1 MNNEISPGTIHSE
14 NKIPAFD
21 SIPWTW
27 RDLFIVIG
35 FTLGG
40 LLISMLVLGVAYS
53 VLETPMSD
61 ESLPI
66 ALFFLVG
73 SLIYLALIFGVYR
86 RTVHA
91 YQLPWAS
98 LGVRPFNL
106 IWLFALPIVFIVQMS
121 GAAAVNLLVV
131 APLTGG
137 EFENPQIEAISGG
150 NPLTSTDFVLLF
162 ILIAVLAPIAE
173 ELFFRGM
180 LYPLLRK
187 HYSQWPA
194 IIIDAGVFAV
204 VHFLLV
210 LVPALFIIGIC
221 LTWLRARS
229 QSVLPSIFLHMLQN
243 GLAMVTIYLF
253 LNGVIT

>member
-1 MNNEISPGTIHSE
+1 MNNEILSENILPE
-14 NKIPAFD
+14 NKIHSLD
-21 SIPWTW
+21 TVPWTW
-27 RDLFIVIG
+27 RDLLIVIG
-35 FTLGG
+35 FTVGG
-40 LLISMLVLGVAYS
+40 LLISALAMGAAYS
-53 VLETPMSD
+53 VLDLPLND
-61 ESLPI
+61 ESLPV

-73 SLIYLALIFGVYR
+73 SFIYLALIFGVYW

-91 YQLPWAS
+91 YQLSWAS

-106 IWLFALPIVFIVQMS
+106 LWLLALPVIFMVQMS

-150 NPLTSTDFVLLF
+150 NPLTSVDFVLLF

-187 HYSQWPA
+187 HYSEWPA
-194 IIIDAGVFAV
+194 IIIDAGAFAL

-229 QSVLPSIFLHMLQN
+229 QSILPSIFLHMLQN
-243 GLAMVTIYLF
+243 GLAMVSIYLF